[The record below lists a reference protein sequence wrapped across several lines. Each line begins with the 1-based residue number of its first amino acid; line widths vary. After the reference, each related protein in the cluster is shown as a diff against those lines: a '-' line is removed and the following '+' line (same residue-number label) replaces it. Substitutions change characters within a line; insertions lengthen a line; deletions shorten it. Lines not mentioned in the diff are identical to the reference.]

1 VNNTGSCQQ
10 WIRKLLQIGRIKPR
24 QKWSIFDRRLYTTP
38 CEEAESM
45 GDLTN
50 ITLNGTPLAEA
61 LRNQRLSDVQE
72 HLATE
77 EADLRRKL
85 ARGRSAPVPL
95 APRKRGRKPIEI
107 RHWVA
112 AEILRLASDESLSV
126 KDIARRVEQ
135 PAGLVR
141 LCLRQRGIKHRRGR
155 RKGLHS
161 AERGLPE

>member
-1 VNNTGSCQQ
+1 
-10 WIRKLLQIGRIKPR
+10 
-24 QKWSIFDRRLYTTP
+24 
-38 CEEAESM
+38 M

-50 ITLNGTPLAEA
+50 ITLDGKPLAEV
-61 LRNQRLSDVQE
+61 LHQQRLSEV
-72 HLATE
+72 HAHFVTE
-77 EADLRRKL
+77 EVDLRRKL

-126 KDIARRVEQ
+126 TDIARRVEQ

-141 LCLRQRGIKHRRGR
+141 LCLRQRGIKNRRGR

-161 AERGLPE
+161 A